1 MNRKSIV
8 VVTFTAMVFALGA
21 LILHTP
27 KLAMAETVPQG
38 YTTADIQKGALL
50 YDKWFKVLDVE
61 ISGNHP
67 LYPSEAKKSGGDTW
81 RCKECHGWDYIGK
94 DGRYKKGSHFTGID
108 GLYSARTKSPQQLY
122 DILTDKSS
130 AHTINSLASSSDSV
144 WALVKFIRE
153 GQIEISNALNS
164 DGTAR
169 GDVGNGNQLA
179 KRLCTMC
186 HGKDGNKIDFKKDKD
201 GLQGVGWLANDNP
214 QETLHKI
221 RWGHPRSAMPS
232 SVADKNL
239 SDAATVDILTYYL
252 TLK

>member
-1 MNRKSIV
+1 MNRKNIV
-8 VVTFTAMVFALGA
+8 VVAFTAVVFALGA
-21 LILHTP
+21 LIFHIP
-27 KLAMAETVPQG
+27 DAAMAETVPQG
-38 YTTADIQKGALL
+38 YTAADIQVGGLL

-61 ISGNHP
+61 VSGNHP

-81 RCKECHGWDYIGK
+81 RCKECHGWDSIGK

-122 DILTDKSS
+122 DALTDKGS
-130 AHTINSLASSSDSV
+130 AHTINALASNSDSV

-153 GQIEISNALNS
+153 GQIDISSALNS

-169 GDVGNGNQLA
+169 GDAVNGGNLYSKA
-179 KRLCTMC
+179 CAAC
-186 HGKDGNKIDFKKDKD
+186 HGKDGNKRDFDK
-201 GLQGVGWLANDNP
+201 GKEGIQGVGWLANDNP

-221 RWGHPRSAMPS
+221 RWGHPGSKMPS
-232 SVADKNL
+232 AVADKGM
-239 SDAATVDILTYYL
+239 SDAETIDILTFSL